1 MNAFKHLQVSTKVT
15 LANIIGMLILS
26 GAVLLVIAQ
35 VLKADLGRQ
44 AIDMQRLSME
54 VAWSTLREAGREVSV
69 RDGQLR
75 IGETVLN
82 GNHEIVDK
90 VKRVTGGTATIFQ
103 GDTRVATNV
112 LKPDGSR
119 AVGTVL
125 AKGPAYDAVFSR
137 GESYRGPVEILGE
150 RYYAAYDP
158 LKDTSGQVVGVLYV
172 GLKKD
177 DLFRSFDHS
186 MMLAS
191 GGTVLLVV
199 LLGLPGYVLLRRL
212 LRPLGTLRAAMEA
225 LSGGNTDT
233 AIEGLQRRDEIG
245 DMART
250 VVIFRD
256 SMVETHRLR
265 SERERQQAEA
275 EAQKVQALEHMAG
288 RIEQESR
295 DAVNQVAEQ
304 TTVMERNAQAMAAS
318 AELVSQKS
326 QGVAAAADQ
335 SYNNAQTVAAAT
347 EQLTASIQA
356 ISGQVTQASTLS
368 RRAVTAGQETQ
379 TTIQSLSETVTQIGS
394 VAHLIQ
400 EIANQTNLLALNATI
415 EAARAGEAGKGFAV
429 VASEVKNLATQ
440 TARSTEE
447 ITRRITEIQ
456 AVTTTAVGLV
466 TGMGAA
472 IHEISTVSNAITT
485 AMDEQATATREIARN
500 VSQTAVAAQD
510 VSKRIA
516 EISREAD
523 ATDQRV
529 AEVRNVASDVAAS
542 IDGLRTVLIRVVRTA
557 TNEVDRRLYT
567 RHAMGAAC
575 RVKMHDGSNVTAT
588 LVDVSLRGAAVEGLP
603 TVRQGERGELTVTGL
618 DFPVTFDVLAVDHGI
633 AHLRFRPETTNSAEF
648 EQKFNRFEAG
658 MVTAA

>member
-1 MNAFKHLQVSTKVT
+1 
-15 LANIIGMLILS
+15 MLVLS

-54 VAWSTLREAGREVSV
+54 VAWSTLYETGQEIAI

-82 GNHEIVDK
+82 GNNEIVDK
-90 VKRVTGGTATIFQ
+90 IKRVTGGTATIFQ

-112 LKPDGSR
+112 LKPDGTR
-119 AVGTVL
+119 AVGTPL

-137 GESYRGPVEILGE
+137 GESYRGPVDILGE

-158 LKDTSGQVVGVLYV
+158 LKDKAGQVVGMLYV

-199 LLGLPGYVLLRRL
+199 LLGLPGYILLRRL
-212 LRPLGTLRAAMEA
+212 LKPLGTLRAAMEA
-225 LSGGNTDT
+225 LSGGKTDT
-233 AIEGLQRRDEIG
+233 VIEGLQRRDEIG
-245 DMART
+245 DMAKT
-250 VVIFRD
+250 VVVFRD
-256 SMVETHRLR
+256 SMIEAQRLR

-288 RIEQESR
+288 RIEQESW

-304 TTVMERNAQAMAAS
+304 TIVMERNAQAMASS

-326 QGVAAAADQ
+326 QGVAAADQ
-335 SYNNAQTVAAAT
+335 SYNNAQAVAAAT

-368 RRAVTAGQETQ
+368 RRAVTAGHETQ

-415 EAARAGEAGKGFAV
+415 EAARAGEAGRGFAV

-456 AVTTTAVGLV
+456 SVTTTAVGLV

-472 IHEISTVSNAITT
+472 IHEISTLSDAITT

-516 EISREAD
+516 EISREAE
-523 ATDQRV
+523 ATDRRV
-529 AEVRNVASDVAAS
+529 AEVRNVAGDVAAS

-557 TNEVDRRLYT
+557 TDEVDRRLHT
-567 RHAMGAAC
+567 RHAMGGAC
-575 RVKMHDGSNVTAT
+575 RVKMQGGSDITAT
-588 LVDVSLRGAAVEGLP
+588 LVDLSLRGAAVQGPP
-603 TVRQGERGELTVTGL
+603 TLLQGERGELTITGL
-618 DFPVTFDVLAVDHGI
+618 DFPVAFDVLTIDHGI
-633 AHLRFRPETTNSAEF
+633 AHLRFRPETANSAEF
-648 EQKFNRFEAG
+648 QRKFSRFEEG
-658 MVTAA
+658 LVTAA